1 MIRIIPILDIIMMT
15 VVTLIITMMLI
26 LVQHITI
33 RAIVTHQSLEIV
45 SLALHIII
53 LETGIQ
59 LINNLFTINQY
70 IPIHLPNYIRMIK
83 LTFVIL
89 QYLSPFIENLF
100 STNLITRS
108 QWYMIALKYQLNQHA
123 RGDAHRAPSQLRSH

>member
-108 QWYMIALKYQLNQHA
+108 QWYMIALKYQLNHA
-123 RGDAHRAPSQLRSH
+123 KANSIIMI